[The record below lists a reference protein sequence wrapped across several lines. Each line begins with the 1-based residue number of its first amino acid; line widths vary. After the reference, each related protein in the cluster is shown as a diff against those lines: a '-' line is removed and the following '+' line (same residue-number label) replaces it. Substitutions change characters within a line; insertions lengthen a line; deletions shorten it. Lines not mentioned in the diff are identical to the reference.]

1 MNKKPNVLKLG
12 LKIKFPVTA
21 PYTDTKIAVSHTRQ
35 QDKVVRKI
43 LLDGS
48 KCFSDS
54 KNADIEKHCRV

>member
-1 MNKKPNVLKLG
+1 MLPKLG
-12 LKIKFPVTA
+12 LEITFPVTA

-48 KCFSDS
+48 NVLVIAKMP
-54 KNADIEKHCRV
+54 DIEKHCRV